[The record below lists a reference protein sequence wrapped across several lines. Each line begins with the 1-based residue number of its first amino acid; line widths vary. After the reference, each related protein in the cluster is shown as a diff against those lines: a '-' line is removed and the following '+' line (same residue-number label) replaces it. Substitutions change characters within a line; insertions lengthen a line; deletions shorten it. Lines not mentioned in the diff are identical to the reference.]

1 MRSLHPEIQ
10 YATLSQQGETAQL
23 GMWVFIATET
33 LFFGALIFTYFIYR
47 NAYPKEFA
55 EAGKDAV
62 LWCGSVNIGLLL
74 TSSLTMVLA
83 IGAAADGR
91 RPHLRNWLLATSG
104 LGIAFIC
111 VKGFE
116 WYLDFGHQ
124 DVPSIN
130 FIMKPAEAPA
140 GELFW
145 VFYFIATPLH
155 ALHLL
160 IGFRLILTFC
170 GGCAAAILRP
180 PIMRLSK
187 WWGSFGALSTRSGFS
202 FIRASTSWAA
212 HEIRCRARA
221 GTALCRRLAGAC
233 GAHWSQH
240 VCLSHRVRHCG
251 DSGCGYLHSVHA
263 PQGPAISEMALC
275 RRRVFLVIVSIRA

>member
-33 LFFGALIFTYFIYR
+33 LFFGALIFTYFVYR

-83 IGAAADGR
+83 IDAAADGR
-91 RPHLRNWLLATSG
+91 RRHLKNWLLATAALG
-104 LGIAFIC
+104 LAFVCI
-111 VKGFE
+111 KGFE
-116 WYLDFGHQ
+116 WYLDYAHH
-124 DVPSIN
+124 DVPSVN
-130 FIMKPAEAPA
+130 FITKPAEVPA

-155 ALHLL
+155 ALHLMIGLGL
-160 IGFRLILTFC
+160 IFYMLGRMRRGDLTPAYYAPLEVV
-170 GGCAAAILRP
+170 GLY
-180 PIMRLSK
+180 
-187 WWGSFGALSTRSGFS
+187 WSFVDTVWVFLF
-202 FIRASTSWAA
+202 
-212 HEIRCRARA
+212 
-221 GTALCRRLAGAC
+221 
-233 GAHWSQH
+233 
-240 VCLSHRVRHCG
+240 
-251 DSGCGYLHSVHA
+251 
-263 PQGPAISEMALC
+263 PAIY
-275 RRRVFLVIVSIRA
+275 LVGRS

>member
-83 IGAAADGR
+83 IDAAAEGR
-91 RPHLRNWLLATSG
+91 RRQLRDWLRATAA
-104 LGIAFIC
+104 LGILFIC

-116 WYLDFGHQ
+116 WYLDYSHH
-124 DVPSIN
+124 DVPSLN
-130 FIMKPAEAPA
+130 FIMKPTEAPA
-140 GELFW
+140 G
-145 VFYFIATPLH
+145 
-155 ALHLL
+155 
-160 IGFRLILTFC
+160 
-170 GGCAAAILRP
+170 
-180 PIMRLSK
+180 
-187 WWGSFGALSTRSGFS
+187 
-202 FIRASTSWAA
+202 
-212 HEIRCRARA
+212 
-221 GTALCRRLAGAC
+221 
-233 GAHWSQH
+233 
-240 VCLSHRVRHCG
+240 
-251 DSGCGYLHSVHA
+251 
-263 PQGPAISEMALC
+263 
-275 RRRVFLVIVSIRA
+275 